1 MTALATNRQGFTQ
14 ISNDFLSRPDIDPTS
29 KTILNYLASNHK
41 RFTPSQNQIARAAGV
56 SVSTAQRRLRKME
69 AAGMLVRAGN
79 AVYNVIR
86 YRLGVCLFDRS
97 TCTTSS
103 VNLNDLR
110 TTTQNNNNFI
120 PKGGGV
126 IPPSVPDR
134 PPDPPPPP
142 KEKDSVVINFPAPAP
157 REPQRAPVAPRRR
170 RTRQGRNMSR
180 SETAQFLCRKERVFD
195 LYKPFFV
202 KKGHR
207 RLWSIIEHDWIKHT
221 PMDKLISLGDRLHD
235 MAGRGEIRNPAG
247 FMSRSISN
255 FRGDWREFLGYLTER
270 AGS

>member
-1 MTALATNRQGFTQ
+1 MTALAANRQGFTQ

-56 SVSTAQRRLRKME
+56 SARTIRRRLRILE
-69 AAGMLVRAGN
+69 ARGVISRAGLS
-79 AVYNVIR
+79 VYNVVR
-86 YRLGVCLFDRS
+86 WKLLNKVVDR
-97 TCTTSS
+97 TACPTSPDS
-103 VNLNDLR
+103 LSALR

-126 IPPSVPDR
+126 IHASVPDR

-170 RTRQGRNMSR
+170 RTRQNRNMSR
-180 SETAQFLCRKERVFD
+180 SETARFLCRKERVFD

-207 RLWSIIEHDWIKHT
+207 RLWSLIEHDWIKHT
-221 PMDKLISLGDRLHD
+221 PMEKLISLGDRLHD
-235 MAGRGEIRNPAG
+235 MAGRGEIRNPGG